1 MTRTR
6 RLIIALTLLSWTLSW
21 STGCS
26 MFAQKEKPKRP
37 ETVEDFIAL
46 PRVKPGY

>member
-1 MTRTR
+1 MIRTR
-6 RLIIALTLLSWTLSW
+6 RLFIALTLLSWALSW

-26 MFAQKEKPKRP
+26 MFTQKQQPKRP

-46 PRVKPGY
+46 PRVKP